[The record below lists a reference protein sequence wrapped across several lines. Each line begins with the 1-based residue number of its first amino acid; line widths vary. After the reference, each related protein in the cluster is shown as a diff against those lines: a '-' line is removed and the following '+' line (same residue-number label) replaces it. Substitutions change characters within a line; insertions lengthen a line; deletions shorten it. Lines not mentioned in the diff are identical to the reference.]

1 MSDTDPTYRRYND
14 GDNEHYDWNSD
25 VINQGESYLCPTYIQ
40 RTPPCQNACPSGH
53 DIRGWLSIVRGL
65 DKPQTDKPWQQYAF
79 ERMTL
84 ANPFPSIM
92 GRVCPAPCQ
101 SGCNRNTLDGFVG
114 INSIEQYIGDWAREN
129 NLAFD
134 KPETDSGK
142 RVAIIGG
149 GPAGLAAALFLRR
162 LGHNSTIYEA
172 HDALGGQMVFGIPGY
187 RIPRDVL
194 EYEIQRILDLGGI
207 DVQLN
212 TRVGDNVRVET
223 LERDYDAIFWSVGT
237 IIGKP
242 LRVEGGEAPNCVD
255 GMTFLRSFNDGSL
268 KYLDGRI
275 LVIGGGDT
283 AMDVAA
289 VAKRIGE
296 VAELDQPERPEA
308 VFDGSGSQ
316 REDRAALRTDSDC
329 WLVYRRPIEKAPC
342 TKHELEA
349 CITEGVEIHDSLAPL
364 EVVLD
369 EQGRASALKVQPVDW
384 SSGKMAAN
392 GEPFEIECALIVAA
406 TGQTGDYDGIDGIA
420 NQWNQIDADRSMQ
433 VKGQQGHFVAGDAID
448 PHLLTTAIGQASVAV
463 QGIDKYLSGQ
473 SLDDR
478 PKVEG
483 HHFNLLQELDEKS
496 LSPDEY
502 RHGSTWGTSS
512 AKWSVHNFE
521 NRAEA
526 DVINSKSLYTGHFD
540 YETVNARDEMD
551 INVSN
556 VLGSMI
562 ERFNGLTQESAIS
575 EAKRCMSC
583 GFCFECDNC
592 VIYCPQDAVT
602 RVKKDQRVMGRYV
615 ETDYAKCVGCHICK
629 EVCPTG
635 YIEMGLGQ
643 Y

>member
-1 MSDTDPTYRRYND
+1 MSDIDPTYRRYAD
-14 GDNEHYDWNSD
+14 GDSEHYDWDSD
-25 VINQGESYLCPTYIQ
+25 VVNQGESYLCPTYIQ

-65 DKPQTDKPWQQYAF
+65 DKPQGDKPWQEFAF

-84 ANPFPSIM
+84 ANPFPAIM

-101 SGCNRNTLDGFVG
+101 EGCNRNGLDGSVG

-129 NLAFD
+129 QLVFA
-134 KPETDSGK
+134 KPETESGK

-162 LGHNSTIYEA
+162 LGHRSTIYEA
-172 HDALGGQMVFGIPGY
+172 HSALGGQMVFGIPGY

-194 EYEIQRILDLGGI
+194 EHEIQRILDVGGI

-212 TRVGDNVRVET
+212 SRVGSEVTVEE
-223 LERDYDAIFWSVGT
+223 LEQAYDAIFWSVGT
-237 IIGKP
+237 VVGKP
-242 LRVEGGEAPNCVD
+242 LRVTGGEAPNCVD
-255 GMTFLRSFNDGSL
+255 GMTFLKAFNEGSL

-296 VAELDQPERPEA
+296 VAGLDDAERPDA

-316 REDRAALRTDSDC
+316 RDEQAARRTDSDC
-329 WLVYRRPIEKAPC
+329 WLVYRRPIAKAPC

-349 CITEGVEIHDSLAPL
+349 CITEGVEVHDSLAPL

-369 EQGRASALKVQPVDW
+369 ERGRARALKVQPVDW
-384 SSGKMAAN
+384 SSGKMEAN

-420 NQWNQIDADRSMQ
+420 NEWNQIDAERSMQ
-433 VKGQQGHFVAGDAID
+433 VKDRQGHFAGGDAVI
-448 PHLLTTAIGQASVAV
+448 PHLLTTAIGHASIAV
-463 QGIDKYLSGQ
+463 EGIDKYLRD
-473 SLDDR
+473 LEFDDR

-483 HHFNLLQELDEKS
+483 HHFDLLQELAEKE

-502 RHGSTWGTSS
+502 NHGSTWGTNS

-526 DVINSKSLYTGHFD
+526 DVIKSHALFTGHFN
-540 YETVNARDEMD
+540 YELVHARDEMD
-551 INVSN
+551 VNVSN

-562 ERFNGLTQESAIS
+562 ERFSCLNEETAVT

-592 VIYCPQDAVT
+592 VIYCPQDAVF
-602 RVKKDQRVMGRYV
+602 RVKKDVRAMGRYV
-615 ETDYAKCVGCHICK
+615 ETDYFKCVGCHICK
-629 EVCPTG
+629 EIGRAHV
-635 YIEMGLGQ
+635 
-643 Y
+643 

>member
-1 MSDTDPTYRRYND
+1 MSDIDPTYRRYAD
-14 GDNEHYDWNSD
+14 GDSEHYDWDSD

-65 DKPQTDKPWQQYAF
+65 DKPQGDKPWQAYAF

-84 ANPFPSIM
+84 ANPFPAIM

-101 SGCNRNTLDGFVG
+101 EGCNRNSLDGYVG
-114 INSIEQYIGDWAREN
+114 INSIEQYIGDWAREHQ
-129 NLAFD
+129 LAFA
-134 KPETDSGK
+134 KPETESGK

-162 LGHNSTIYEA
+162 LGHRSTIYEA
-172 HDALGGQMVFGIPGY
+172 HSALGGQMVFGIPGY
-187 RIPRDVL
+187 RIPRHVL
-194 EYEIQRILDLGGI
+194 EHEIQRILDVGGI

-212 TRVGDNVRVET
+212 SRVGSEVKVEE
-223 LERDYDAIFWSVGT
+223 LEQAYDAIFWSVGT
-237 IIGKP
+237 VVGKP
-242 LRVEGGEAPNCVD
+242 LRVAGGEAPNCVD
-255 GMTFLRSFNDGSL
+255 GMTFLKAFNEGSL

-296 VAELDQPERPEA
+296 VAGLDAAERPDA
-308 VFDGSGSQ
+308 VFDGSGRQ
-316 REDRAALRTDSDC
+316 REEQTARRADSDC
-329 WLVYRRPIEKAPC
+329 WLVYRRPIAKAPC

-349 CITEGVEIHDSLAPL
+349 CIAEGVEIHDSLAPL

-369 EQGRASALKVQPVDW
+369 ERGRARALKVQPVDW
-384 SSGKMAAN
+384 SSGKMEAN

-420 NQWNQIDADRSMQ
+420 NQWNQIDAERSMQ
-433 VKGQQGHFVAGDAID
+433 VKDRQGHFAGGDAVI
-448 PHLLTTAIGQASVAV
+448 PHLLTTAIGHASVAV
-463 QGIDKYLSGQ
+463 EGIDKYLRD
-473 SLDDR
+473 LEFDDR

-483 HHFNLLQELDEKS
+483 HHFDLLQELAEKE

-502 RHGSTWGTSS
+502 NHGPTWGTNS

-526 DVINSKSLYTGHFD
+526 DVIKSHALYTGHFS
-540 YETVNARDEMD
+540 YEPVNARQEMD
-551 INVSN
+551 VNVTN

-562 ERFNGLTQESAIS
+562 ERFSCLNEETAVT

-592 VIYCPQDAVT
+592 VIYCPQDAVF
-602 RVKKDQRVMGRYV
+602 RVKKGERAMGRYV
-615 ETDYAKCVGCHICK
+615 ETDYFKCVGCHICK

>member
-1 MSDTDPTYRRYND
+1 MSDNDPTYRRYED
-14 GDNEHYDWNSD
+14 GDDEHYDWNND
-25 VINQGESYLCPTYIQ
+25 VIAQGESYVCPTYVQ

-65 DKPQTDKPWQQYAF
+65 DKPQGDKPWQTHAF
-79 ERMTL
+79 ERMTV

-101 SGCNRNTLDGFVG
+101 DGCNRNSLEGFVG

-129 NLAFD
+129 QLAFA
-134 KPETDSGK
+134 KPEHETDK

-162 LGHNSTIYEA
+162 LGHRATIFEA
-172 HDALGGQMVFGIPGY
+172 YSALGGQMVFGIPGY

-194 EYEIQRILDLGGI
+194 GHEIQRILDVGGI
-207 DVQLN
+207 EVELN
-212 TRVGDNVRVET
+212 TRVGQDVALDA
-223 LERDYDAIFWSVGT
+223 LEKAYDAIFWSVGT
-237 IIGKP
+237 VVGKP

-255 GMTFLRSFNDGSL
+255 GMTFLKAFNNGSL

-289 VAKRIGE
+289 VAKRIGK
-296 VAELDQPERPEA
+296 VANLGESERPDA
-308 VFDGSGSQ
+308 VFDGSGGQ
-316 REDRAALRTDSDC
+316 PEEQKTQRTDSDC
-329 WLVYRRPIEKAPC
+329 WLVYRRPIAKAPC
-342 TKHELEA
+342 TQHELAA
-349 CITEGVEIHDSLAPL
+349 CIAEGVEIHDSLAPV

-369 EQGRASALKVQPVDW
+369 DRGRARALKVQPVDW
-384 SSGKMAAN
+384 SSGKMEACAA
-392 GEPFEIECALIVAA
+392 PFEIECSLIVAA
-406 TGQTGDYDGIDGIA
+406 TGQTGDFDGIEGIA
-420 NQWNQIDADRSMQ
+420 NEWNLIDAEQSMQ
-433 VKGQQGHFVAGDAID
+433 VKGRAGHFVGGDAVN
-448 PHLLTTAIGQASVAV
+448 PHLLTTAIGQASIAV
-463 QGIDKYLSGQ
+463 KGIDKYLSGETVNE
-473 SLDDR
+473 R

-483 HHFNLLQELDEKS
+483 HHFDLLTELARKD
-496 LSPDEY
+496 LSPQEY
-502 RHGSTWGTSS
+502 NHGSTWGTSN

-521 NRAEA
+521 NRADS
-526 DVINSKSLYTGHFD
+526 DVIKTKGLFTGHFG
-540 YETVNARDEMD
+540 YEPVHARKEKDV
-551 INVSN
+551 NVSN

-562 ERFNGLTQESAIS
+562 ERFSGLNEENAVT

-592 VIYCPQDAVT
+592 VIYCPQDAVY
-602 RVKKDQRVMGRYV
+602 RVKPNERAMGRYV
-615 ETDYAKCVGCHICK
+615 DTDYSKCVGCHICK

>member
-1 MSDTDPTYRRYND
+1 MSDFDPTYRRYED
-14 GDNEHYDWNSD
+14 GENEHYDWDSD
-25 VINQGESYLCPTYIQ
+25 VVNQGESYICPTYIQ

-53 DIRGWLSIVRGL
+53 DIRGWLSIVRGQ
-65 DKPQTDKPWQQYAF
+65 DKPQDDQPWQAHAF
-79 ERMTL
+79 ERLTQ

-101 SGCNRNTLDGFVG
+101 EGCNRNSLDGHVG
-114 INSIEQYIGDWAREN
+114 INSIEQYIGDWAREHK
-129 NLAFD
+129 LTLSA
-134 KPETDSGK
+134 PEVDSGK

-162 LGHNSTIYEA
+162 LGHHSTIFEA
-172 HDALGGQMVFGIPGY
+172 HSALGGQMVFGIPGY

-194 EYEIQRILDLGGI
+194 EHEIQRILDVGGI
-207 DVQLN
+207 EVKLN
-212 TRVGDNVRVET
+212 TRVGRDVKVEA
-223 LERDYDAIFWSVGT
+223 LEQEYDAIFWSVGT
-237 IIGKP
+237 VVGKP

-255 GMTFLRSFNDGSL
+255 GMTFLKAFNNGSL

-289 VAKRIGE
+289 VAKRIGQ
-296 VAELDQPERPEA
+296 VTDLDDSEHPDA
-308 VFDGSGSQ
+308 VLNGSGNQSDKQ
-316 REDRAALRTDSDC
+316 TEKRTDADC
-329 WLVYRRPIEKAPC
+329 WLVYRRPIDKAPC

-369 EQGRASALKVQPVDW
+369 GQGRARALKVQPVDW
-384 SSGKMAAN
+384 SSGKMEAN
-392 GEPFEIECALIVAA
+392 GEPIEIECSLIVAA
-406 TGQTGDYDGIDGIA
+406 TGQTGDYEGIDSIA
-420 NQWNQIDADRSMQ
+420 NDWNQIDAERSMQ
-433 VKGQQGHFVAGDAID
+433 VKGKTGHFVGGDAVN
-448 PHLLTTAIGQASVAV
+448 PHLLTTAIGQASIAV
-463 QGIDKYLSGQ
+463 EGIDKYLRGEAY
-473 SLDDR
+473 DDR

-483 HHFNLLQELDEKS
+483 HHFDLLQELADKNLTPE
-496 LSPDEY
+496 EY
-502 RHGSTWGTSS
+502 SHGQTWGTNS

-521 NRAEA
+521 DRADA
-526 DVINSKSLYTGHFD
+526 DVIKTNALFTGHFP
-540 YETVNARDEMD
+540 YEPVHARSEMD
-551 INVSN
+551 VNVSN

-562 ERFNGLTQESAIS
+562 ERFTGLTEEKAVS

-592 VIYCPQDAVT
+592 VIYCPQDAV
-602 RVKKDQRVMGRYV
+602 QRVNKDERTMGRYV
-615 ETDYAKCVGCHICK
+615 ETDYNRCVGCHICK

-635 YIEMGLGQ
+635 YIDMGLGQ

>member
-1 MSDTDPTYRRYND
+1 MSDTDPTYRRYAD
-14 GDNEHYDWNSD
+14 GDDQPYDWNRD
-25 VINQGESYLCPTYIQ
+25 VVTQGESYICPTYIQ

-65 DKPQTDKPWQQYAF
+65 DKPEGDTPWQQHAF

-101 SGCNRNTLDGFVG
+101 EGCNRSSLDGSVG
-114 INSIEQYIGDWAREN
+114 INSIEQYIGDWARQN
-129 NLAFD
+129 NLSFS

-162 LGHNSTIYEA
+162 LGHRSTIFEA
-172 HDALGGQMVFGIPGY
+172 HNALGGQMVFGIPGY

-194 EYEIQRILDLGGI
+194 EYEIQRILDVGGI
-207 DVQLN
+207 DVKLN
-212 TRVGDNVRVET
+212 TRVGREVKVDA
-223 LERDYDAIFWSVGT
+223 LEKDYHAIFWSVGT
-237 IIGKP
+237 VMGKP

-255 GMTFLRSFNDGSL
+255 GMTFLKAFNDGSL

-296 VAELDQPERPEA
+296 VTELDTAELPQA

-316 REDRAALRTDSDC
+316 SDEHIAKRSDSDC
-329 WLVYRRPIEKAPC
+329 WLVYRRPITKAPC

-349 CITEGVEIHDSLAPL
+349 CIAEGVEVHDSLAPL
-364 EVVLD
+364 EVMLD
-369 EQGRASALKVQPVDW
+369 DQGHAYALKVQPVDW
-384 SSGKMAAN
+384 SSGKMEAN
-392 GEPFEIECALIVAA
+392 GEPFEIECSLIVAA
-406 TGQTGDYDGIDGIA
+406 TGQTGDYEGIDDIA
-420 NQWNQIDADRSMQ
+420 NDWNQIDADRRMQ
-433 VKGQQGHFVAGDAID
+433 VKGKSGHFVAGDAVN
-448 PHLLTTAIGQASVAV
+448 PHLLTTAIGQASIAV
-463 QGIDKYLSGQ
+463 QGIDNHLRGEAVG
-473 SLDDR
+473 DR

-483 HHFNLLQELDEKS
+483 HHFDILQELAQKD
-496 LSPDEY
+496 LSPEEY
-502 RHGSTWGTSS
+502 NHGETWGTNS

-521 NRAEA
+521 NRADA
-526 DVINSKSLYTGHFD
+526 DVVKTNAMFTGHFT
-540 YETVNARDEMD
+540 YQPLNARDELD
-551 INVSN
+551 VNVTN

-562 ERFNGLTQESAIS
+562 ERFNGLEEETAIS

-592 VIYCPQDAVT
+592 VIYCPQDAVY
-602 RVKKDQRVMGRYV
+602 RVDKNERAMGRYV
-615 ETDYAKCVGCHICK
+615 ETDYSKCVGCHICK

>member
-1 MSDTDPTYRRYND
+1 MSDIDPTYRRYAD
-14 GDNEHYDWNSD
+14 GDSEHYDWDSD
-25 VINQGESYLCPTYIQ
+25 VVNQGESYLCPTYIQ

-65 DKPQTDKPWQQYAF
+65 DKPQGDKPWQEFAF

-84 ANPFPSIM
+84 ANPFPAIM

-101 SGCNRNTLDGFVG
+101 EGCNRNGLDGSVG

-129 NLAFD
+129 QLAFA
-134 KPETDSGK
+134 KPETESGK

-162 LGHNSTIYEA
+162 LGHRSTIYEA
-172 HDALGGQMVFGIPGY
+172 HSALGGQMVFGIPGY

-194 EYEIQRILDLGGI
+194 EHEIQRILDVGGI

-212 TRVGDNVRVET
+212 SRVGSEVTVEE
-223 LERDYDAIFWSVGT
+223 LEQAYDAIFWSVGT
-237 IIGKP
+237 VVGKP
-242 LRVEGGEAPNCVD
+242 LRVTGGEAPNCVD
-255 GMTFLRSFNDGSL
+255 GMTFLKAFNEGSL

-296 VAELDQPERPEA
+296 VAGLDDAERPDA

-316 REDRAALRTDSDC
+316 RDEQAARRTDSDC
-329 WLVYRRPIEKAPC
+329 WLVYRRPIAKAPC

-349 CITEGVEIHDSLAPL
+349 CITEGVEVHDSLAPL

-369 EQGRASALKVQPVDW
+369 ERGRARALKVQPVDW
-384 SSGKMAAN
+384 SSGKMEAN

-420 NQWNQIDADRSMQ
+420 NEWNQIDAERSMQ
-433 VKGQQGHFVAGDAID
+433 VKDRQGHFAGGDAVI
-448 PHLLTTAIGQASVAV
+448 PHLLTTAIGHASIAV
-463 QGIDKYLSGQ
+463 EGIDKYLRD
-473 SLDDR
+473 LEFDDR

-483 HHFNLLQELDEKS
+483 HHFDLLQELAEKE

-502 RHGSTWGTSS
+502 NHGSTWGTNS

-526 DVINSKSLYTGHFD
+526 DVIKSHALFTGHFN
-540 YETVNARDEMD
+540 YELVHARDEMD
-551 INVSN
+551 VNVSN

-562 ERFNGLTQESAIS
+562 ERFSCLNEETAVT

-592 VIYCPQDAVT
+592 VIYCPQDAVF
-602 RVKKDQRVMGRYV
+602 RVKKDVRAMGRYV
-615 ETDYAKCVGCHICK
+615 ETDYFKCVGCHICK

>member
-1 MSDTDPTYRRYND
+1 MSDNDPTYRRYED
-14 GDNEHYDWNSD
+14 GDDEHYDWDSD
-25 VINQGESYLCPTYIQ
+25 VVVQGESYNCPTYIQ

-65 DKPQTDKPWQQYAF
+65 DKPQGDKPWQAYAF

-84 ANPFPSIM
+84 ANPFPAIM

-101 SGCNRNTLDGFVG
+101 EGCNRGSLEGYVG

-129 NLAFD
+129 NLAFA
-134 KPETDSGK
+134 KPETESGK

-162 LGHNSTIYEA
+162 LGHRSTIFEA
-172 HDALGGQMVFGIPGY
+172 HGALGGQMVFGIPGY

-194 EYEIQRILDLGGI
+194 EHEIQRILDIGGI

-212 TRVGDNVRVET
+212 TRVGRDVT
-223 LERDYDAIFWSVGT
+223 LESLEQGFDTIFWSVGT
-237 IIGKP
+237 VVGKP

-255 GMTFLRSFNDGSL
+255 GMTFLRAFNDGTL

-296 VAELDQPERPEA
+296 VAGLDDSERPEA
-308 VFDGSGSQ
+308 VFDGSGRQ
-316 REDRAALRTDSDC
+316 LHEQTARRTDSDC
-329 WLVYRRPIEKAPC
+329 WLVYRRPIDKAPC

-369 EQGRASALKVQPVDW
+369 DQGRARALRVQPVDW
-384 SSGKMAAN
+384 SSGKMEAD
-392 GEPFEIECALIVAA
+392 GEPFEIACALIVAA
-406 TGQTGDYDGIDGIA
+406 TGQTGDYDGIDGVA
-420 NQWNQIDADRSMQ
+420 NEWNLIDAERSMQ
-433 VKGQQGHFVAGDAID
+433 VRGRLGHFVGGDAVN
-448 PHLLTTAIGQASVAV
+448 PHLLTTAIGHASIAV
-463 QGIDKYLSGQ
+463 EGIDKYLRGETY
-473 SLDDR
+473 DER

-483 HHFNLLQELDEKS
+483 HHFDLLQELDS
-496 LSPDEY
+496 RDLAPQAY
-502 RHGSTWGTSS
+502 NHGSTWGTSS
-512 AKWSVHNFE
+512 ANWSVHNFE

-526 DVINSKSLYTGHFD
+526 DIIKSSALFTGHFA
-540 YETVNARDEMD
+540 YEPLHARDEKD
-551 INVSN
+551 VNVSN

-562 ERFNGLTQESAIS
+562 ERFSGLEEETAIN

-592 VIYCPQDAVT
+592 VIYCPQDAVF
-602 RVKKDQRVMGRYV
+602 RVKKNERVMGRYV

>member
-1 MSDTDPTYRRYND
+1 MSENDPTYRRYED
-14 GDNEHYDWNSD
+14 GDDEHYDWDSD
-25 VINQGESYLCPTYIQ
+25 VVIQGESYICPTYIQ

-65 DKPQTDKPWQQYAF
+65 DKPQGDKPWQAHAF

-84 ANPFPSIM
+84 ANPFPAIM

-101 SGCNRNTLDGFVG
+101 EGCNRNGLDGYVG
-114 INSIEQYIGDWAREN
+114 INSIEQYIGDWARVN
-129 NLAFD
+129 NLAFA
-134 KPETDSGK
+134 KPETDTGK

-162 LGHNSTIYEA
+162 LGHRCTIFEE
-172 HDALGGQMVFGIPGY
+172 HSALGGQMVFGIPGY

-194 EYEIQRILDLGGI
+194 EHEIQRILDVGGI
-207 DVQLN
+207 DVKLN
-212 TRVGDNVRVET
+212 TRVGREVKVEA
-223 LERDYDAIFWSVGT
+223 LEKAYDAIFWSVGT
-237 IIGKP
+237 VVGKP

-255 GMTFLRSFNDGSL
+255 GMTFLKAFNDGAL

-296 VAELDQPERPEA
+296 VAHLENSERPEA
-308 VFDGSGSQ
+308 VFDGTGSQ
-316 REDRAALRTDSDC
+316 SDDKTAERIDSDC
-329 WLVYRRPIEKAPC
+329 WLVYRRPIAKAPC

-349 CITEGVEIHDSLAPL
+349 CIAEGVEIHDGLAPL
-364 EVVLD
+364 EVMLD
-369 EQGRASALKVQPVDW
+369 GQGHAYALKVQPVDW
-384 SSGKMAAN
+384 SSGKMEAD
-392 GEPFEIECALIVAA
+392 GEPFEIECKLIVAA
-406 TGQTGDYDGIDGIA
+406 TGQTGDYEGIDGIA
-420 NQWNQIDADRSMQ
+420 NDWNLIDADQSMQ
-433 VKGQQGHFVAGDAID
+433 VKGKAGNFVGGDAVN
-448 PHLLTTAIGQASVAV
+448 PHLLTTAIGQASIAV
-463 QGIDKYLSGQ
+463 QSIDNHLRGQ
-473 SLDDR
+473 AFDER

-483 HHFNLLQELDEKS
+483 HHFNLLQELSQRD
-496 LSPDEY
+496 LSPEEY
-502 RHGSTWGTSS
+502 NHGPTWGTNS

-521 NRAEA
+521 NRADA
-526 DVINSKSLYTGHFD
+526 DVVKSSAMFTGHFA
-540 YETVNARDEMD
+540 YEPLNARDEMD
-551 INVSN
+551 VNASN

-562 ERFNGLTQESAIS
+562 ERFTGLSEETAVT

-592 VIYCPQDAVT
+592 VIYCPQDAVY
-602 RVKKDQRVMGRYV
+602 RVNKHERAMGRYV
-615 ETDYAKCVGCHICK
+615 DTDYAKCVGCHICK

>member
-1 MSDTDPTYRRYND
+1 MKDNDPTYRRYAD
-14 GDNEHYDWNSD
+14 GDSEHYDWNSD
-25 VINQGESYLCPTYIQ
+25 VVSQGESYLCPTYVQ

-65 DKPQTDKPWQQYAF
+65 DKPQGDKPWQAYAF
-79 ERMTL
+79 ERMTM
-84 ANPFPSIM
+84 ANPFPAIM

-101 SGCNRNTLDGFVG
+101 EGCNRGSLDGFVG
-114 INSIEQYIGDWAREN
+114 INSIEQYIGDWARAN
-129 NLAFD
+129 NLGFA
-134 KPETDSGK
+134 KPESDSGK

-162 LGHNSTIYEA
+162 LGHRSTIFEA
-172 HDALGGQMVFGIPGY
+172 HSALGGQMVFGIPGY

-194 EYEIQRILDLGGI
+194 EHEIQRILDVGGI

-212 TRVGDNVRVET
+212 TRVGHEVKVES
-223 LERDYDAIFWSVGT
+223 LEQEYDAIFWSVGT
-237 IIGKP
+237 VVGKP

-255 GMTFLRSFNDGSL
+255 GMTFLKAFNDGSL

-296 VAELDQPERPEA
+296 VADLDPSERPDA
-308 VFDGSGSQ
+308 VFEGSGSQ
-316 REDRAALRTDSDC
+316 QDEQAAKRNDADC
-329 WLVYRRPIEKAPC
+329 WLVYRRPIAKAPC

-349 CITEGVEIHDSLAPL
+349 CIAEGVEIHDSLAPL

-369 EQGRASALKVQPVDW
+369 EQGRARALKVQPVDW
-384 SSGKMAAN
+384 STGKMESS
-392 GEPFEIECALIVAA
+392 GEPFEIECSLIVAA
-406 TGQTGDYDGIDGIA
+406 TGQTGDYDGIDGVA
-420 NQWNQIDADRSMQ
+420 NEWNQIDAERSMQ
-433 VKGQQGHFVAGDAID
+433 VKGKQGHFVGGDAVN
-448 PHLLTTAIGQASVAV
+448 PHLLTTAIGHASIAV
-463 QGIDKYLSGQ
+463 EGIDKYLSGLA
-473 SLDDR
+473 LDDR
-478 PKVEG
+478 PKVDG
-483 HHFNLLQELDEKS
+483 HHFDLLQELEEKD

-502 RHGSTWGTSS
+502 NHGPTWGTGS
-512 AKWSVHNFE
+512 ADWSVHNFE

-526 DVINSKSLYTGHFD
+526 DVIKSHALYTGHFD
-540 YETVNARDEMD
+540 YEPLHARAEKDV
-551 INVSN
+551 NVSN

-562 ERFNGLTQESAIS
+562 ERFSGLNEETAVT

-602 RVKKDQRVMGRYV
+602 RVKKDERVMGRYV

>member
-1 MSDTDPTYRRYND
+1 MYKNDPTYRRYTD
-14 GDNEHYDWNSD
+14 GDNEHYDWNND
-25 VINQGESYLCPTYIQ
+25 VVNQGESYLCPTYIQ

-53 DIRGWLSIVRGL
+53 DIRGWLAIVRGL
-65 DKPQTDKPWQQYAF
+65 DKPLGDKPWQEHAF

-84 ANPFPSIM
+84 ANPFPAIM

-101 SGCNRNTLDGFVG
+101 EGCNRNSLDGYVG

-129 NLAFD
+129 KLAFA

-162 LGHNSTIYEA
+162 LGHRSTIYEA
-172 HDALGGQMVFGIPGY
+172 HSALGGQMVFGIPGY

-194 EYEIQRILDLGGI
+194 KHEIQRILDVGGI
-207 DVQLN
+207 EVKLN
-212 TRVGDNVRVET
+212 TRVGGEVKVEA
-223 LERDYDAIFWSVGT
+223 LEKDYDAVFWSVGT
-237 IIGKP
+237 VLGKP

-255 GMTFLRSFNDGSL
+255 GMTFLKAFNDGAL

-296 VAELDQPERPEA
+296 VANLDATERPEV
-308 VFDGSGSQ
+308 VFEGSGNQSDDQ
-316 REDRAALRTDSDC
+316 AAKRTDSDC
-329 WLVYRRPIEKAPC
+329 WLVYRRPIAKAPC
-342 TKHELEA
+342 TKHELKA
-349 CITEGVEIHDSLAPL
+349 CIAEGVEIHDSLAPL
-364 EVVLD
+364 EVMLD
-369 EQGRASALKVQPVDW
+369 EQGRAYALKVQPVDW
-384 SSGKMAAN
+384 RSGKMEAH
-392 GEPFEIECALIVAA
+392 GEPFEIECNLIVAA
-406 TGQTGDYDGIDGIA
+406 TGQTGDYEGIDDIA
-420 NQWNQIDADRSMQ
+420 NDWDLIDADRSMR
-433 VKGQQGHFVAGDAID
+433 VKGKAGHFVAGDAIN
-448 PHLLTTAIGQASVAV
+448 PHLLTTAIGQASIAV
-463 QGIDKYLSGQ
+463 ESIDNYLSGQ
-473 SLDDR
+473 AVAER
-478 PKVEG
+478 PKVDG
-483 HHFNLLQELDEKS
+483 HHFDLLQELAQKN
-496 LSPDEY
+496 LSPQAY
-502 RHGSTWGTSS
+502 NHGQTWGTNK

-521 NRAEA
+521 NRADA
-526 DVINSKSLYTGHFD
+526 DVVKSGAMYTGHFA
-540 YETVNARDEMD
+540 YEPLNARDERD
-551 INVSN
+551 VNVSN

-562 ERFNGLTQESAIS
+562 ERFTGLPEETAIS

-592 VIYCPQDAVT
+592 VIYCPQDAVY
-602 RVKKDQRVMGRYV
+602 RVNKDERAMGRYV
-615 ETDYAKCVGCHICK
+615 ETDYTKCVGCHICK

>member
-65 DKPQTDKPWQQYAF
+65 DKPQADKPWQQYAF

-212 TRVGDNVRVET
+212 TRVGDNVKVET

-296 VAELDQPERPEA
+296 VAELDHPERPEA

-329 WLVYRRPIEKAPC
+329 WL
-342 TKHELEA
+342 
-349 CITEGVEIHDSLAPL
+349 
-364 EVVLD
+364 
-369 EQGRASALKVQPVDW
+369 
-384 SSGKMAAN
+384 
-392 GEPFEIECALIVAA
+392 
-406 TGQTGDYDGIDGIA
+406 
-420 NQWNQIDADRSMQ
+420 
-433 VKGQQGHFVAGDAID
+433 
-448 PHLLTTAIGQASVAV
+448 
-463 QGIDKYLSGQ
+463 
-473 SLDDR
+473 
-478 PKVEG
+478 
-483 HHFNLLQELDEKS
+483 
-496 LSPDEY
+496 
-502 RHGSTWGTSS
+502 
-512 AKWSVHNFE
+512 
-521 NRAEA
+521 
-526 DVINSKSLYTGHFD
+526 
-540 YETVNARDEMD
+540 
-551 INVSN
+551 
-556 VLGSMI
+556 
-562 ERFNGLTQESAIS
+562 
-575 EAKRCMSC
+575 
-583 GFCFECDNC
+583 
-592 VIYCPQDAVT
+592 
-602 RVKKDQRVMGRYV
+602 
-615 ETDYAKCVGCHICK
+615 
-629 EVCPTG
+629 
-635 YIEMGLGQ
+635 
-643 Y
+643 

>member
-1 MSDTDPTYRRYND
+1 MSDTDPTYRRYAD
-14 GDNEHYDWNSD
+14 GDDQPYDWNRD
-25 VINQGESYLCPTYIQ
+25 VVSQGESYICPTYIQ

-53 DIRGWLSIVRGL
+53 DIRGWLSIVRGQ
-65 DKPQTDKPWQQYAF
+65 DRPEGDKPWQQHAF

-101 SGCNRNTLDGFVG
+101 EGCNRNSLDGCVG
-114 INSIEQYIGDWAREN
+114 INSIEQYIGDWARQN
-129 NLAFD
+129 DLAFS
-134 KPETDSGK
+134 KPEADSGK

-162 LGHNSTIYEA
+162 LGHRSTIFEA
-172 HDALGGQMVFGIPGY
+172 HNALGGQMVFGIPGY

-194 EYEIQRILDLGGI
+194 EHEIQRILDVGGI
-207 DVQLN
+207 DVKLN
-212 TRVGDNVRVET
+212 TRVGREVKVDA
-223 LERDYDAIFWSVGT
+223 LEKDYHAIFWSVGT
-237 IIGKP
+237 VMGKP

-255 GMTFLRSFNDGSL
+255 GMTFLKAFNDGSL

-296 VAELDQPERPEA
+296 VAELDAAERPQA

-316 REDRAALRTDSDC
+316 RDEQIAKRSDSDC
-329 WLVYRRPIEKAPC
+329 WLVYRRPIAKAPC

-349 CITEGVEIHDSLAPL
+349 CIAEGVEVHDSLAPL
-364 EVVLD
+364 EVMLD
-369 EQGRASALKVQPVDW
+369 DQGHAYALKVQPVDW
-384 SSGKMAAN
+384 SSGKMEAN
-392 GEPFEIECALIVAA
+392 GEPFEIECSLIVAA
-406 TGQTGDYDGIDGIA
+406 TGQTGDYEGIDDIA
-420 NQWNQIDADRSMQ
+420 NDWNQIDADRRMQ
-433 VKGQQGHFVAGDAID
+433 VKGKSGHFVAGDAVN
-448 PHLLTTAIGQASVAV
+448 PHLLTTAIGQASIAV
-463 QGIDKYLSGQ
+463 QGIDNHLRGEAVG
-473 SLDDR
+473 DR

-483 HHFNLLQELDEKS
+483 HHFDLLQELAQKD
-496 LSPDEY
+496 LSPEEY
-502 RHGSTWGTSS
+502 NHGETWGTNS

-521 NRAEA
+521 NRADA
-526 DVINSKSLYTGHFD
+526 DVVKTNAMFTGHFT
-540 YETVNARDEMD
+540 YQPLNARDELD
-551 INVSN
+551 VNVTN

-562 ERFNGLTQESAIS
+562 ERFNGLEEETAIS

-592 VIYCPQDAVT
+592 VIYCPQDAVY
-602 RVKKDQRVMGRYV
+602 RVDKNERAMGRYV
-615 ETDYAKCVGCHICK
+615 ETDYSKCVGCHICK